1 MARGI
6 YGDGSL
12 FFDNGKRLWV
22 QTIHYTLANGEH
34 VTKKISAKTKLKLRD
49 KVRDFNA
56 KLALDNIQAKNI
68 TVRTWLQRW
77 LDVYVKTSCKQ
88 KTYENYRDRVRYVYP
103 YIGDRQ
109 LHTITV
115 LELQHIFNDLLLHG
129 GAKQQGLSSET
140 IRCMRR
146 YLKAAF
152 DIAIQNG
159 YLSKNPVSGT
169 KPPKKEPSKIVVINE
184 EQVAKLLEVAKAGE
198 YVTYGVQNPKYIK
211 HNIGTRYLKMCY
223 YNFVNLALASGMR
236 CGELRGLR
244 WSCVDF
250 EHQKIK
256 IKMQIVTTADYA
268 DIHDEQK
275 TFKSRRV
282 IYIDADVMSTLHR
295 YMVYQSQYAKLV
307 GDKFINTDNLV
318 FTNTVGNPVSVS
330 NFRKRYYHKM
340 LGTAGVSKDYTIHSM
355 RHTHATLLLKHGVNL
370 NVVSQRLGH
379 SSPSVTLNIY
389 AHVLDDMETTA
400 AEAWSKIAKVSK
412 VKKI

>member
-1 MARGI
+1 M
-6 YGDGSL
+6 
-12 FFDNGKRLWV
+12 
-22 QTIHYTLANGEH
+22 
-34 VTKKISAKTKLKLRD
+34 
-49 KVRDFNA
+49 RDFNA
-56 KLALDNIQAKNI
+56 KLALDNIQAKHI
-68 TVRTWLQRW
+68 TVRTWLQQW
-77 LDVYVKTSCKQ
+77 LEVYIKHVCKQ

-109 LHTITV
+109 LHTITG

-169 KPPKKEPSKIVVINE
+169 KPPKKEPSKIVVIKE

-223 YNFVNLALASGMR
+223 YNFVNLGLASGMR
-236 CGELRGLR
+236 CGELRGLK

-250 EHQKIK
+250 EHQKI
-256 IKMQIVTTADYA
+256 IIEMQIVATADYA
-268 DIHDEQK
+268 DIHDEPK

-282 IYIDADVMSTLHR
+282 IYIDADVMSTLHM
-295 YMVYQSQYAKLV
+295 YMVYQSQYARLL
-307 GDKFINTDNLV
+307 GDKFINSDNLV
-318 FTNTVGNPVSVS
+318 FTNSVGNPVSIS
-330 NFRKRYYHKM
+330 NFRQRYYQKM
-340 LGTAGVSKDYTIHSM
+340 LGTAGISKDYTIHSM

-379 SSPSVTLNIY
+379 SKPSVTLDIY

-400 AEAWSKIAKVSK
+400 AATWSKIAKVSTDLK
-412 VKKI
+412 

>member
-1 MARGI
+1 
-6 YGDGSL
+6 
-12 FFDNGKRLWV
+12 
-22 QTIHYTLANGEH
+22 
-34 VTKKISAKTKLKLRD
+34 
-49 KVRDFNA
+49 
-56 KLALDNIQAKNI
+56 
-68 TVRTWLQRW
+68 
-77 LDVYVKTSCKQ
+77 
-88 KTYENYRDRVRYVYP
+88 
-103 YIGDRQ
+103 
-109 LHTITV
+109 
-115 LELQHIFNDLLLHG
+115 
-129 GAKQQGLSSET
+129 
-140 IRCMRR
+140 
-146 YLKAAF
+146 
-152 DIAIQNG
+152 
-159 YLSKNPVSGT
+159 
-169 KPPKKEPSKIVVINE
+169 
-184 EQVAKLLEVAKAGE
+184 
-198 YVTYGVQNPKYIK
+198 
-211 HNIGTRYLKMCY
+211 
-223 YNFVNLALASGMR
+223 
-236 CGELRGLR
+236 
-244 WSCVDF
+244 
-250 EHQKIK
+250 
-256 IKMQIVTTADYA
+256 MQIVTTADYA

-412 VKKI
+412 VKKSKIKSKSKSKINLKITRDGIPI

>member
-12 FFDNGKRLWV
+12 FYDNGKQLWV
-22 QTIHYTLANGEH
+22 QTIHYTLPDGEH
-34 VTKKISAKTKLKLRD
+34 ATKKLSAKTKARLRD
-49 KVRDFNA
+49 KVRDFND
-56 KLALDNIQAKNI
+56 KLYMDNLQSKRI
-68 TVRTWLQRW
+68 TVRTWLQQW
-77 LDVYVKTSCKQ
+77 LEVYIKHSCKQ

-109 LHTITV
+109 LHTIKG

-140 IRCMRR
+140 ICCMRR

-152 DIAIQNG
+152 DVAIQNG

-169 KPPKKEPSKIVVINE
+169 KPPKKEPSKIVVIDE
-184 EQVAKLLEVAKAGE
+184 VQVAKLLEVAKAGE

-223 YNFVNLALASGMR
+223 YNFVNLGLASGMR
-236 CGELRGLR
+236 CGELRGLK

-250 EHQKIK
+250 ERQKI
-256 IKMQIVTTADYA
+256 IIEMQIVTTADYA
-268 DIHDEQK
+268 DIHDEPK

-282 IYIDADVMSTLHR
+282 IHIDVDVMSTLHR

-307 GDKFINTDNLV
+307 GDKFINSNNLV
-318 FTNTVGNPVSVS
+318 FTNSVGNQVCVS
-330 NFRKRYYHKM
+330 NFRKRYYRKM
-340 LGTAGVSKDYTIHSM
+340 LGAAGISKDYTIHSM

-379 SSPSVTLNIY
+379 SKPSVTLDIY

-400 AEAWSKIAKVSK
+400 AAAWSKIAKVSTDLK
-412 VKKI
+412 

>member
-6 YGDGSL
+6 YGEGSL
-12 FFDNGKRLWV
+12 YYNSSKKLWT
-22 QTIHYTLANGEH
+22 QTIHYTLQNGDK
-34 VTKKISAKTKLKLRD
+34 VTKVISAKTKLKLRD
-49 KVRDFNA
+49 KVRDFND
-56 KLALDNIQAKNI
+56 KLYMDNLQSKRI
-68 TVRTWLQRW
+68 TVRTWLQQW
-77 LDVYVKTSCKQ
+77 LEVYIKHSCKQ

-109 LHTITV
+109 LHTITG

-129 GAKQQGLSSET
+129 GTKQQGLSSET
-140 IRCMRR
+140 ISCMRR

-152 DIAIQNG
+152 DVAIQNG

-169 KPPKKEPSKIVVINE
+169 KRPKKEPSKIVVIDE
-184 EQVAKLLEVAKAGE
+184 VQVAKLLEVAKAGE

-223 YNFVNLALASGMR
+223 YNFVNLGLASGMR
-236 CGELRGLR
+236 CGELRGLK

-250 EHQKIK
+250 ERQKI
-256 IKMQIVTTADYA
+256 IIEMQIVTTADYA
-268 DIHDEQK
+268 DIHDEPK

-282 IYIDADVMSTLHR
+282 IYIDVDVMSTLHR

-307 GDKFINTDNLV
+307 GDKFINSNNLV
-318 FTNTVGNPVSVS
+318 FTNTVGNQVCVS

-340 LGTAGVSKDYTIHSM
+340 LGAAGISKDYTIHSM

-379 SSPSVTLNIY
+379 SKPSVTLDIY

-400 AEAWSKIAKVSK
+400 AAAWSKIAKVSTDLK
-412 VKKI
+412 

>member
-6 YGDGSL
+6 YGEGSL
-12 FFDNGKRLWV
+12 YYNSSKKLWT
-22 QTIHYTLANGEH
+22 QTIHYTLQNGDK
-34 VTKKISAKTKLKLRD
+34 VTKVISAKTKSRLRD
-49 KVRDFNA
+49 KVRDFND
-56 KLALDNIQAKNI
+56 KLYMDNLQSKRI
-68 TVRTWLQRW
+68 TVRTWLQQW
-77 LDVYVKTSCKQ
+77 LEVYIKHSCKQ

-109 LHTITV
+109 LHTITG
-115 LELQHIFNDLLLHG
+115 LELQHIFNDLRLHG

-140 IRCMRR
+140 ISCMRR
-146 YLKAAF
+146 YMKAAF
-152 DIAIQNG
+152 DVAIQNG

-169 KPPKKEPSKIVVINE
+169 KPPKKEPSKIVVIDE
-184 EQVAKLLEVAKAGE
+184 VQVAKLLEVAKAGE

-223 YNFVNLALASGMR
+223 YNFVNLGLASGMR
-236 CGELRGLR
+236 CGELRGLK

-250 EHQKIK
+250 ERQKI
-256 IKMQIVTTADYA
+256 IIEMQIVTTADYA
-268 DIHDEQK
+268 DIHDEPK

-307 GDKFINTDNLV
+307 GDKFINSNNLV
-318 FTNTVGNPVSVS
+318 FTNTVGNQVCVS
-330 NFRKRYYHKM
+330 NFRKRYYRKM
-340 LGTAGVSKDYTIHSM
+340 LGAAGISKDYTIHSM
-355 RHTHATLLLKHGVNL
+355 RHTHATLLFKHGVNL

-379 SSPSVTLNIY
+379 SKPSVTLDIY

-400 AEAWSKIAKVSK
+400 AAAWSKIAKVSTDLK
-412 VKKI
+412 